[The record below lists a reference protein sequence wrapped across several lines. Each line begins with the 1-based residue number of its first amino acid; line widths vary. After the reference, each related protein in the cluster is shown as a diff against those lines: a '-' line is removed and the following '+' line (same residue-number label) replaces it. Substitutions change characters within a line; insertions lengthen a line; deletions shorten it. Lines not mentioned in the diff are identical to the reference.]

1 MMQLLLQKKI
11 QETTMLSEKVEM
23 LEARVASAEEECR
36 GCNSSP
42 SSSVCDHHCQYY
54 SQAVQKF
61 HILSSSPVHIV
72 EAPKNIVT
80 SHICAIQ
87 VTIKDQEISESL
99 QSVNSCS
106 RGVEKVCLCLLT

>member
-1 MMQLLLQKKI
+1 MMQLLLEKKI

-23 LEARVASAEEECR
+23 LETQVAGAEEECR

-72 EAPKNIVT
+72 EASKNIFM
-80 SHICAIQ
+80 SHVYAIQ

-99 QSVNSCS
+99 HSVNSCS
-106 RGVEKVCLCLLT
+106 RGVEKVCLRLLT